1 MTTLPPRDL
10 LRREF
15 DAVVIDLDQSRTK
28 PMLTTDF
35 YRCIGD
41 SVFDAGYRAVQDFD
55 THYNHP
61 DFDGLSMISV
71 LNGVGCAL
79 FDCLVGVNRSPR
91 RGRACRRA
99 RGRQGRFAPL
109 KRWPEDGP
117 SLTTAVRDG
126 TECSAGRD
134 EGMVSPVEP
143 RDGGRGKT
151 TSDYRFRDV
160 VERAGSGRGK
170 FARWLER
177 RDVSDVGQA
186 IALF

>member
-1 MTTLPPRDL
+1 
-10 LRREF
+10 
-15 DAVVIDLDQSRTK
+15 
-28 PMLTTDF
+28 
-35 YRCIGD
+35 
-41 SVFDAGYRAVQDFD
+41 
-55 THYNHP
+55 
-61 DFDGLSMISV
+61 MISV